1 MVSCWLATIWHSKGA
16 PGHPQP
22 PQPLSPAEA
31 FCKRTPYPERCFVL
45 GVLFLGRGVR
55 PSSLAPPRTAG
66 LFDSPESCSGTE
78 LEWLRCGNSFS
89 RNSRLSQ
96 TNFCARNCC
105 VGRTD
110 RHLMGSPKP
119 RLRVGAFFI
128 RTPRIER
135 ALAGWGSS
143 STRAQS
149 PPHSVWRDREA
160 AVPSMLSLILWRLS
174 NALVHAKAG
183 SRADSCYFGNR
194 SPEARLWLAVASP
207 SASLRGASERS

>member
-1 MVSCWLATIWHSKGA
+1 MNRSGA
-16 PGHPQP
+16 ARQQP
-22 PQPLSPAEA
+22 
-31 FCKRTPYPERCFVL
+31 
-45 GVLFLGRGVR
+45 
-55 PSSLAPPRTAG
+55 APMQG
-66 LFDSPESCSGTE
+66 D
-78 LEWLRCGNSFS
+78 GNSFS

-128 RTPRIER
+128 CTPRIVR

-183 SRADSCYFGNR
+183 SRADSYYFGNR
-194 SPEARLWLAVASP
+194 SLEARLWLTVARRCEFLISVSFGRVEMIVGP
-207 SASLRGASERS
+207 TVRQSASGR